1 MSQIHFSDILGE
13 TGSDFKL
20 TAQCSRHQLQR
31 PLTNIAKH
39 SESQNP
45 DIINNLADKHF
56 VGGVFYR
63 HNQESEIALA
73 V

>member
-1 MSQIHFSDILGE
+1 MSKFHFSDILGE

-39 SESQNP
+39 SELQNP
-45 DIINNLADKHF
+45 DIILLI
-56 VGGVFYR
+56 
-63 HNQESEIALA
+63 NQRSEVALA

>member
-1 MSQIHFSDILGE
+1 MSKFHFSDILGE

-31 PLTNIAKH
+31 PLTNITKH
-39 SESQNP
+39 SELQNP
-45 DIINNLADKHF
+45 DIILLI
-56 VGGVFYR
+56 
-63 HNQESEIALA
+63 NQRSEVAFA

>member
-39 SESQNP
+39 SEPQNP
-45 DIINNLADKHF
+45 DINLADKLF

-63 HNQESEIALA
+63 HNKETEVAIGNRQ
-73 V
+73 